1 MSASLLCN
9 CLFIRRIYFFARS
22 ADFIDSLKE
31 AVCTASLIF
40 VKLCDLLP
48 PGGNNIFVL
57 SDVGYDMFNKLIIL
71 SFC

>member
-1 MSASLLCN
+1 MGIVPYNSL
-9 CLFIRRIYFFARS
+9 FFKQICFLRGS

-40 VKLCDLLP
+40 ASLRDLLP

>member
-1 MSASLLCN
+1 MDG
-9 CLFIRRIYFFARS
+9 FAQSDAPLRCFLYQNRS
-22 ADFIDSLKE
+22 INTYNKKE

-40 VKLCDLLP
+40 ASLRDLLP